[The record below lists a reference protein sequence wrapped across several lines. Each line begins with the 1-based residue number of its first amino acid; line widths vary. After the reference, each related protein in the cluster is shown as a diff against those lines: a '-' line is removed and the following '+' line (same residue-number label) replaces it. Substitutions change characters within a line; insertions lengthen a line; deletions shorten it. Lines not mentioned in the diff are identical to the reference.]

1 METYT
6 CGQLILGTD
15 KRNPCLEVYLDE
27 SEKHLHVYYGFE
39 LLEVVPNDRE
49 SMRYKLM
56 TAQLYNAGLKVKALE
71 EVLLVNHKTMARW
84 GEAVRSGDPEKLTQ
98 VLLGRQS
105 RRKLTSWIEAYI
117 RRHWS
122 EIQARGGRDYS
133 KRTRQEVERVFGVTL
148 SGEALRPLLNELRK
162 GTRSGPVPDAP
173 DAPETETDCQ
183 KDADPT
189 PAAEENGAGTAP
201 ESSTDEVLELFP
213 ELLDPVV
220 PDPGTEIEGEEPV
233 KLEVSP
239 LGISVSEGGK
249 PPTDPTQ
256 NGEIACATD
265 GANRG
270 TADSNQPALHQP
282 SGLVGEGGGGTGA
295 TRKLSPILAEPT
307 QPQTMHCD
315 HLGVL
320 LFCGVLLELT
330 GALPDEG
337 AMLKQWLACI
347 LLGAVNIEQTKYL
360 NWNDLNE
367 LIGPVVRSPKTQR
380 RQLTQSAQEA
390 TVKALFQLNA
400 RRLGTQA
407 NTDLYLDPHT
417 KHYTGMQEV
426 LKGWCP
432 GIGHPDKAM
441 HCDFLHTVR
450 GEPLYFEITDNYED
464 LRERLP
470 GLIKRCRQTLDW
482 PLDKVLTLIVDRAVF
497 GLEAFAK
504 IQADTA
510 LHLITWEKGY
520 QADGSWPAEKV
531 SGKMVIERSR
541 NRADDKR
548 IYRFEYIDEGWSRQA
563 GMRRLRVR
571 ATNPQGRTV
580 ELAILT
586 DDLKRA
592 AVEIIWLMFQRW
604 LQENDFKY
612 QIKHFGLNQ
621 IVSYQV
627 VPYEQLVKQL
637 TDRQVESEAHRVLA
651 GQRRGL
657 KREQGHLLVEQER
670 SALHAAAR
678 QKRLEQLAELA
689 MTGEAPDL
697 TVEREQERQKLTAAQ
712 TRHQTTSQAR
722 KAKVADLNG
731 KLAALEVQIAK
742 TEKEVS
748 RLTLLAAQNKVRLD
762 SRNKRLMDVL
772 KVIARNSFYKALA
785 PFKQDYDNYRD
796 DHDHFRQLTR
806 CGGVLE
812 PGTSHVTAHLLPRV
826 NYSKKLRKIV
836 ERYLEQ
842 VNQSEPKMPD
852 GSERRLIFRLA
863 KRSDFKLTLSRS

>member
-1 METYT
+1 MKTNT

-27 SEKHLHVYYGFE
+27 SEEYLHVYYGFE

-49 SMRYKLM
+49 SMSFKLM
-56 TAQLYNAGLKVKALE
+56 AAQLYNAGLKVKALE
-71 EVLLVNHKTMARW
+71 ETLLVNHKTMARW
-84 GEAVRSGDPEKLTQ
+84 GDAVCRGDPEKLVQ

-105 RRKLTSWIEAYI
+105 RRKLSSWIEAYV
-117 RRHWS
+117 RKHWP
-122 EIQARGGRDYS
+122 EIQAGGRDYS
-133 KRTRQEVERVFGVTL
+133 RRTRQEIERVFGVKL
-148 SGEALRPLLNELRK
+148 SGETLRPLFKELRK
-162 GTRSGPVPDAP
+162 GTRNGPVASAP
-173 DAPETETDCQ
+173 ATDTDGPEEVG
-183 KDADPT
+183 PT
-189 PAAEENGAGTAP
+189 PAAEETGAGTAQ

-213 ELLDPVV
+213 ELLGPVV
-220 PDPGTEIEGEEPV
+220 PDPGTEIEEKGPV
-233 KLEVSP
+233 KGEVWP
-239 LGISVSEGGK
+239 LGNSVAAGGK
-249 PPTDPTQ
+249 APAEPTQ
-256 NGEIACATD
+256 NGEIACATGGENM
-265 GANRG
+265 GAI
-270 TADSNQPALHQP
+270 ASDQPALYP
-282 SGLVGEGGGGTGA
+282 ASELLIPGGNGA
-295 TRKLSPILAEPT
+295 GPTRKLTPILAEPIP
-307 QPQTMHCD
+307 PQTMYCD

-320 LFCGVLLELT
+320 LFCGVLRELT
-330 GALPDEG
+330 GAFPDDG
-337 AMLKQWLACI
+337 AMLKQWLAC
-347 LLGAVNIEQTKYL
+347 LFLGAVNIEQTKYL

-367 LIGPVVRSPKTQR
+367 LLGPVVRSPKTQR

-390 TVKALFQLNA
+390 TVKALFVLNA
-400 RRLGTQA
+400 RRLGAQA
-407 NTDLYLDPHT
+407 NADLYLDPHT

-432 GIGHPDKAM
+432 GIGHADKAL

-450 GEPLYFEITDNYED
+450 GEPLYFEITDNYDD

-470 GLIKRCRQTLDW
+470 GLLKRGRQTLDW

-497 GLEAFAK
+497 GLETFAK
-504 IQADTA
+504 IQADPA

-520 QADGSWPAEKV
+520 QADGSWPAEKA

-541 NRADDKR
+541 NRANDKR

-571 ATNPQGRTV
+571 ATNPQGRRV

-586 DDLKRA
+586 DDLERA
-592 AVEIIWLMFQRW
+592 AVQIIGLMFQRW

-627 VPYEQLVKQL
+627 VPYEPLVKQL
-637 TDRQVESEAHRVLA
+637 IDRQVESEAYRVLA
-651 GQRRGL
+651 DQRRGL
-657 KREQGHLLVEQER
+657 QRVQGHWLVEQER
-670 SALHAAAR
+670 SARHAAAR
-678 QKRLEQLAELA
+678 QKRLEQLAGVG
-689 MTGEAPDL
+689 MTGQAPEF
-697 TVEREQERQKLTAAQ
+697 TVEQEQERKKLMAAQ
-712 TRHQTTSQAR
+712 TRHQITSQSR
-722 KAKVADLNG
+722 KTKIVALNE

-742 TEKEVS
+742 TQKEVS
-748 RLTLLAAQNKVRLD
+748 RLTLLVAQNKVRLD

-772 KVIARNSFYKALA
+772 KVIARNAFYKALA

-806 CGGVLE
+806 CGGVLQ
-812 PGTSHVTAHLLPRV
+812 PDPSQVTAHLLPRV
-826 NYSKKLRKIV
+826 IYPKQLRKII

-863 KRSDFKLTLSRS
+863 KRSDFKLTLVRS

>member
-1 METYT
+1 
-6 CGQLILGTD
+6 
-15 KRNPCLEVYLDE
+15 
-27 SEKHLHVYYGFE
+27 
-39 LLEVVPNDRE
+39 
-49 SMRYKLM
+49 
-56 TAQLYNAGLKVKALE
+56 
-71 EVLLVNHKTMARW
+71 
-84 GEAVRSGDPEKLTQ
+84 
-98 VLLGRQS
+98 
-105 RRKLTSWIEAYI
+105 
-117 RRHWS
+117 
-122 EIQARGGRDYS
+122 
-133 KRTRQEVERVFGVTL
+133 
-148 SGEALRPLLNELRK
+148 
-162 GTRSGPVPDAP
+162 
-173 DAPETETDCQ
+173 
-183 KDADPT
+183 
-189 PAAEENGAGTAP
+189 
-201 ESSTDEVLELFP
+201 
-213 ELLDPVV
+213 
-220 PDPGTEIEGEEPV
+220 
-233 KLEVSP
+233 
-239 LGISVSEGGK
+239 
-249 PPTDPTQ
+249 
-256 NGEIACATD
+256 
-265 GANRG
+265 
-270 TADSNQPALHQP
+270 
-282 SGLVGEGGGGTGA
+282 
-295 TRKLSPILAEPT
+295 
-307 QPQTMHCD
+307 
-315 HLGVL
+315 
-320 LFCGVLLELT
+320 
-330 GALPDEG
+330 
-337 AMLKQWLACI
+337 
-347 LLGAVNIEQTKYL
+347 
-360 NWNDLNE
+360 
-367 LIGPVVRSPKTQR
+367 
-380 RQLTQSAQEA
+380 
-390 TVKALFQLNA
+390 
-400 RRLGTQA
+400 
-407 NTDLYLDPHT
+407 
-417 KHYTGMQEV
+417 MQEV

-470 GLIKRCRQTLDW
+470 GLMKRCRQTLDW

-497 GLEAFAK
+497 GLETFAK
-504 IQADTA
+504 IRADPA

-520 QADGSWPAEKV
+520 QADGSWPTEKV

-541 NRADDKR
+541 NRANDKR

-586 DDLKRA
+586 DDLERA

-621 IVSYQV
+621 IVSYRV

-637 TDRQVESEAHRVLA
+637 TDRQVESEAYRALA
-651 GQRRGL
+651 DQRRGL

-670 SALHAAAR
+670 STRHAAAR
-678 QKRLEQLAELA
+678 QKRLEQLAA
-689 MTGEAPDL
+689 VGMTGETADL
-697 TVEREQERQKLTAAQ
+697 TAEREQERKKLTAAQ

-748 RLTLLAAQNKVRLD
+748 RLTLLVAQNKVRLD

-772 KVIARNSFYKALA
+772 KVVARNSFYKALA

-812 PGTSHVTAHLLPRV
+812 PGKSHVTAHLLPRV
-826 NYSKKLRKIV
+826 NYSKKLRRIV

>member
-1 METYT
+1 
-6 CGQLILGTD
+6 
-15 KRNPCLEVYLDE
+15 
-27 SEKHLHVYYGFE
+27 
-39 LLEVVPNDRE
+39 
-49 SMRYKLM
+49 
-56 TAQLYNAGLKVKALE
+56 
-71 EVLLVNHKTMARW
+71 
-84 GEAVRSGDPEKLTQ
+84 VRSGDPEKLTQ

-117 RRHWS
+117 RRHWP

-133 KRTRQEVERVFGVTL
+133 KRTRQEVERVFGVKL
-148 SGEALRPLLNELRK
+148 SGEALRPLLKELRK
-162 GTRSGPVPDAP
+162 GTRNEPVASPS
-173 DAPETETDCQ
+173 ETHTDCQ
-183 KDADPT
+183 EDMSPA
-189 PAAEENGAGTAP
+189 PAAEETGPGSAH

-213 ELLDPVV
+213 ELLGPVA
-220 PDPGTEIEGEEPV
+220 PDPGTEIEENKPV
-233 KLEVSP
+233 KLEASP
-239 LGISVSEGGK
+239 LGASISEGGK
-249 PPTDPTQ
+249 AHEEPTQ

-265 GANRG
+265 GENMGAVGR
-270 TADSNQPALHQP
+270 NQPALHQP
-282 SGLVGEGGGGTGA
+282 GELTEEGGGGTGS
-295 TRKLSPILAEPT
+295 TRKLIPVLAEPA
-307 QPQTMHCD
+307 QPQTMYCD

-330 GALPDEG
+330 GAFPDEG

-380 RQLTQSAQEA
+380 RQLTQSAHDA
-390 TVKALFQLNA
+390 TLKALFLLNA
-400 RRLGTQA
+400 RRLGTRS

-432 GIGHPDKAM
+432 SIGHPDKAM

-470 GLIKRCRQTLDW
+470 GLINRCRQTLDW
-482 PLDKVLTLIVDRAVF
+482 PPDKVLTLVVDRAVF
-497 GLEAFAK
+497 GLETFAK
-504 IQADTA
+504 ICADPA

-520 QADGSWPAEKV
+520 QADGSWLAEKV

-541 NRADDKR
+541 NRANDKR
-548 IYRFEYIDEGWSRQA
+548 IYRFEYIDESWSRQA

-571 ATNPQGRTV
+571 ATNPQGRMV

-586 DDLKRA
+586 DDLERA
-592 AVEIIWLMFQRW
+592 AVEIIGLMFQRW

-637 TDRQVESEAHRVLA
+637 TDRQVESEAYRALA
-651 GQRRGL
+651 DQRRGL

-670 SALHAAAR
+670 SARHAAAR
-678 QKRLEQLAELA
+678 QKRLEQLAGME
-689 MTGEAPDL
+689 MTGEAPKL
-697 TVEREQERQKLTAAQ
+697 TMEREQERQKLMAAQ
-712 TRHQTTSQAR
+712 TRHQTTSQLR

-742 TEKEVS
+742 TEREVS
-748 RLTLLAAQNKVRLD
+748 RLSLLVAQNKVRLD

-812 PGTSHVTAHLLPRV
+812 PGTSHVTVHLLPRV
-826 NYSKKLRKIV
+826 NYPKKLWKIV

-842 VNQSEPKMPD
+842 VNQSEPRMPD

>member
-1 METYT
+1 MKTNT

-15 KRNPCLEVYLDE
+15 KRNPCLEVYQDE

-39 LLEVVPNDRE
+39 LLEVVPKDRE
-49 SMRYKLM
+49 SMPYKLL
-56 TAQLYNAGLKVKALE
+56 TAQLFNAGLKVKALE
-71 EVLLVNHKTMARW
+71 EVLLVNHKTMRRW
-84 GEAVRSGDPEKLTQ
+84 GDAVRSGDPEKLVQ

-105 RRKLTSWIEAYI
+105 RRKLSSWIEAYV
-117 RRHWS
+117 RKHWP
-122 EIQARGGRDYS
+122 EIQAAGGRDYS
-133 KRTRQEVERVFGVTL
+133 RRTRQEIERVFGVKL
-148 SGEALRPLLNELRK
+148 SGETLRPLLKELRK
-162 GTRSGPVPDAP
+162 GTRSGPAASTPQ
-173 DAPETETDCQ
+173 TDTDSQ
-183 KDADPT
+183 KDAGPT
-189 PAAEENGAGTAP
+189 PAAEENGAGTAQ

-220 PDPGTEIEGEEPV
+220 PDPGTEIEGKEPV

-249 PPTDPTQ
+249 TPVEPTQ

-265 GANRG
+265 GANIG
-270 TADSNQPALHQP
+270 AADRNQPALHQP
-282 SGLVGEGGGGTGA
+282 SGLVGEGVGGTGA

-367 LIGPVVRSPKTQR
+367 LLGPVVRSPKTQR
-380 RQLTQSAQEA
+380 RQLTQSAHDA
-390 TVKALFQLNA
+390 TVKALFGLNA
-400 RRLGTQA
+400 QRLGTQA

-441 HCDFLHTVR
+441 HCDFLHTVG

-470 GLIKRCRQTLDW
+470 GLMKRCRQTLDW

-497 GLEAFAK
+497 GLETFSK
-504 IQADTA
+504 VQADPA

-531 SGKMVIERSR
+531 GGKMVIERSR

-592 AVEIIWLMFQRW
+592 AVEIICLMFQRW

-621 IVSYQV
+621 IVSYRV

-637 TDRQVESEAHRVLA
+637 TDRQVESEAYRALA
-651 GQRRGL
+651 DQRRGL

-670 SALHAAAR
+670 SARHAAAR
-678 QKRLEQLAELA
+678 QKRLEQLAEVG
-689 MTGEAPDL
+689 MTGETPDL
-697 TVEREQERQKLTAAQ
+697 TAEREQERKKLTSAQ
-712 TRHQTTSQAR
+712 TRHQTTSQSR

-748 RLTLLAAQNKVRLD
+748 RLTLLVAQNKVRLD

-772 KVIARNSFYKALA
+772 KVIARNSFYKAMA

-812 PGTSHVTAHLLPRV
+812 PGTSYVTAHLLPRV
-826 NYSKKLRKIV
+826 NYSKKLRRIV

>member
-15 KRNPCLEVYLDE
+15 KRNPCLEVYQDE

-105 RRKLTSWIEAYI
+105 RRKLSSWIEAYI
-117 RRHWS
+117 RRHWP

-133 KRTRQEVERVFGVTL
+133 KRTRQEVERVFGVKL
-148 SGEALRPLLNELRK
+148 SGEALRPLLKELRQ
-162 GTRSGPVPDAP
+162 GTRSEPVAS
-173 DAPETETDCQ
+173 APETDTDCQ
-183 KDADPT
+183 EDVGPT
-189 PAAEENGAGTAP
+189 PAAEENGAGRAQ
-201 ESSTDEVLELFP
+201 ESSTEEVLELFP

-220 PDPGTEIEGEEPV
+220 PDPGTEIEGKEPG
-233 KLEVSP
+233 KLEVSW
-239 LGISVSEGGK
+239 LEISVSESGK
-249 PPTDPTQ
+249 PPAESTQ
-256 NGEIACATD
+256 NGEIACAMD
-265 GANRG
+265 RENMRA
-270 TADSNQPALHQP
+270 ADSNQPALHQP
-282 SGLVGEGGGGTGA
+282 SGWVGEGGGGTGA

-347 LLGAVNIEQTKYL
+347 FLGAVNIEQTKYL

-367 LIGPVVRSPKTQR
+367 LLGPVVRSPKTQR
-380 RQLTQSAQEA
+380 RQLTQSAHDA
-390 TVKALFQLNA
+390 TVQALFVLNA
-400 RRLGTQA
+400 RRLGAQA

-470 GLIKRCRQTLDW
+470 GLIQRCRQTLDW

-497 GLEAFAK
+497 GLETFAK
-504 IQADTA
+504 IQADPA

-541 NRADDKR
+541 NRANDKR

-586 DDLKRA
+586 DDLERA
-592 AVEIIWLMFQRW
+592 AVEIIGLMFQRW

-621 IVSYQV
+621 IVSYRV

-637 TDRQVESEAHRVLA
+637 TDRQVESEAYRVLA
-651 GQRRGL
+651 DQRRGL

-670 SALHAAAR
+670 SARHAAAR
-678 QKRLEQLAELA
+678 QKRLEQLAEVG
-689 MTGEAPDL
+689 MTGETPDL
-697 TVEREQERQKLTAAQ
+697 TVEREKERKKLMAAQ
-712 TRHQTTSQAR
+712 TRHQTTSQSR

-748 RLTLLAAQNKVRLD
+748 RLTLLVAQNKVRLD

-772 KVIARNSFYKALA
+772 KVIARNSFYRALA

-826 NYSKKLRKIV
+826 NYPKKLRRIV

-842 VNQSEPKMPD
+842 VNKSEPKMPD
-852 GSERRLIFRLA
+852 GSERRIIFRLA

>member
-1 METYT
+1 MGTNS
-6 CGQLILGTD
+6 CMQLILGTD
-15 KRNPCLEVYLDE
+15 KRNPCLEVYQDE

-39 LLEVVPNDRE
+39 LLEVVPKDRE
-49 SMRYKLM
+49 SMAFKLM

-71 EVLLVNHKTMARW
+71 ETLLVNHKTMARW
-84 GEAVRSGDPEKLTQ
+84 GEAVCSGDPEKLTQ

-105 RRKLTSWIEAYI
+105 RRKLSSWIQVYI
-117 RRHWS
+117 RKHWP
-122 EIQARGGRDYS
+122 EIQAGGGRDYS
-133 KRTRQEVERVFGVTL
+133 RRTRQEVERVFGVKL
-148 SGEALRPLLNELRK
+148 SGEALRPLLKELRK
-162 GTRSGPVPDAP
+162 GTQSGPVASAP
-173 DAPETETDCQ
+173 QTNTCPEE
-183 KDADPT
+183 AS
-189 PAAEENGAGTAP
+189 PAQGAAKPGVGTLEEPAQ
-201 ESSTDEVLELFP
+201 DEVLELFP
-213 ELLDPVV
+213 ELLGPVV
-220 PDPGTEIEGEEPV
+220 PDAETGIEERGSVKWEIAP
-233 KLEVSP
+233 LET
-239 LGISVSEGGK
+239 SVFEGGK
-249 PPTDPTQ
+249 ESAEPNE
-256 NGEIACATD
+256 NGEIACASEAGNL
-265 GANRG
+265 GAITSG
-270 TADSNQPALHQP
+270 QPALQQP
-282 SGLVGEGGGGTGA
+282 GGLMEQGGDATGL
-295 TRKLSPILAEPT
+295 TRKLTPVLAEPT
-307 QPQTMHCD
+307 QPQTMFCD

-320 LFCGVLLELT
+320 LFWGVLLELS
-330 GALPDEG
+330 GAFPDEG

-347 LLGAVNIEQTKYL
+347 FLGAVNIEQTKYL
-360 NWNDLNE
+360 NWNDLQE
-367 LIGPVVRSPKTQR
+367 LLGPVMRSPQHQR
-380 RQLTQSAQEA
+380 RRLTQSAQDA
-390 TVKALFQLNA
+390 TLKALFLLNA

-432 GIGHPDKAM
+432 GVGHPDKAM
-441 HCDFLHTVR
+441 HCDFLHTA
-450 GEPLYFEITDNYED
+450 GGKPLYFEITDNYAD

-470 GLIKRCRQTLDW
+470 GLVARCRQTLNW
-482 PLDKVLTLIVDRAVF
+482 PLEKVLTLIVDRAVF
-497 GLEAFAK
+497 GLETFAK
-504 IQADTA
+504 IQADPA

-541 NRADDKR
+541 NRAADKR
-548 IYRFEYIDEGWSRQA
+548 IYHFEYIDEGWSRQT

-571 ATNPQGRTV
+571 ATNPEGRTV

-586 DDLKRA
+586 DDLERA
-592 AVEIIWLMFQRW
+592 AVEIIRLMFQRW

-637 TDRQVESEAHRVLA
+637 TDRQVESETHRALA
-651 GQRRGL
+651 NQQRGV

-670 SALHAAAR
+670 SARHAAAR
-678 QKRLEQLAELA
+678 QKRLEQLAGVA
-689 MTGEAPDL
+689 VVGEAPEL
-697 TVEREQERQKLTAAQ
+697 TLQREQERNKLTAAQ
-712 TRHQTTSQAR
+712 TRHQTTSQSR
-722 KAKVADLNG
+722 KAKIAALNE

-748 RLTLLAAQNKVRLD
+748 RLTLLIAQNKVRLD

-772 KVIARNSFYKALA
+772 KVIARNSFYRALA

-812 PGTSHVTAHLLPRV
+812 PGPTHVTAHLLPRV
-826 NYSKKLRKIV
+826 NYSKKLREIL
-836 ERYLEQ
+836 ERYLEE
-842 VNQSEPKMPD
+842 VNRSGPKMPD